1 MCLCHWS
8 NSEGGELI
16 TIYTAVINQRDLPE
30 WTFPW
35 EPTSQSESMTTHQEP
50 MRRMTTI
57 YTETS
62 HHLRQQG
69 ETKTKTKVAWVFPH
83 ATSSASN
90 SNNKTNQHGCN
101 AGWMWN
107 KMVDM
112 NEGEWNRH
120 EMDVKQ
126 DEEQVNMDKPN
137 QQKHHNSAKNPLV
150 QEIRFVQTNQN
161 NSLYFHILLLI
172 FWHCNFQFIL
182 ILIFMFFKSWWNSPP
197 HKCVKKAATPYLY

>member
-8 NSEGGELI
+8 NSEDGELI
-16 TIYTAVINQRDLPE
+16 PIYTAVINQRDLPE

-83 ATSSASN
+83 ATSSTSN

-161 NSLYFHILLLI
+161 NSLYFYILLLI

-182 ILIFMFFKSWWNSPP
+182 ILIFINVFQELVKLTTSHSP
-197 HKCVKKAATPYLY
+197 LL